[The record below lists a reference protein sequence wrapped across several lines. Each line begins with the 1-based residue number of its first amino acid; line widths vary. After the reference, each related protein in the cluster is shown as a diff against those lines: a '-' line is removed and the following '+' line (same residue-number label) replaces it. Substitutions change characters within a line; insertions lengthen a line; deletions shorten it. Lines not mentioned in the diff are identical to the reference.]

1 MSSAP
6 RTREG
11 DYGLVRA
18 APSPDLQQELETAV
32 ATRAS
37 RFQAQPAAADA
48 KYHARQ
54 PSLN

>member
-6 RTREG
+6 RTSEG
-11 DYGLVRA
+11 DYALVRA

-54 PSLN
+54 PSPN